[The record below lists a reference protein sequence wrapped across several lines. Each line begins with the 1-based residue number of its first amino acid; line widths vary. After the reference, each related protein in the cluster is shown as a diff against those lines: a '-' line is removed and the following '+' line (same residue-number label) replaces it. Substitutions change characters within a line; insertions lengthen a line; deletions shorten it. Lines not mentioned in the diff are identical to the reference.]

1 MAQTRAGTYKRI
13 ERVLLNAGITERRQL
28 DQFDKRGG
36 LRGIKGIGPVL
47 ERVLKEAMKMSP
59 SEFAVAFPRIAQED
73 VSVTWADTVEDQYFE
88 AGGQGVTTRE

>member
-1 MAQTRAGTYKRI
+1 MRPGTYKRI

-47 ERVLKEAMKMSP
+47 ERTLKEAMKMSP
-59 SEFAVAFPRIAQED
+59 SAFAAALPDIAQED
-73 VSVTWADTVEDQYFE
+73 VSKTWADTVEDQYFE
-88 AGGQGVTTRE
+88 AGGQGASTHE